1 MRILFC
7 NYEYPPLG
15 GGGGM
20 VNAFLAQELAKRH
33 QVTVLTSRARGFAGE
48 SVENGVKVV
57 RVPVLFRTQQAV
69 GNLPS
74 MLAFVGMGIFEGRKL
89 LQKDRYEVIN
99 THFVLPSGPV
109 GDALSH
115 FGRIPNVLTVH
126 GGDLYDPSK
135 RMSPHRHS
143 VLRMWARRLL
153 QRADMVIGQST
164 NTLANIRRFYAPEIE
179 GIRVPLGIPKPTLGP
194 ASRQEYGFAEDELLL
209 VTVGRL
215 VTRKAISQLIGMMG
229 LLGRHRTRLLIVGTG
244 PQEHVLKAECNRKQ
258 LGHHVHFMGHV
269 DEAEKFRLLQISD
282 LYVSTSQHEGF
293 GIVFLEAMICGLPI
307 ICYDNGGQTDFLR
320 DGETGYLVPL
330 NNVDLFKSR
339 CELLMANPEL
349 RKIMRDNNRR
359 LVKDFYIEKCAST
372 YENAFRQVLGSRT
385 RLMRAPVGQNVK
397 PGECVHSAVSD
408 MEAGS

>member
-33 QVTVLTSRARGFAGE
+33 QVTVLTSRGRGLAGQ
-48 SVENGVKVV
+48 SVENGVRVV
-57 RVPVLFRTQQAV
+57 RVPVLFRTQQSVA
-69 GNLPS
+69 NLPS

-89 LQKDRYEVIN
+89 LQKDRYDVIN

-179 GIRVPLGIPKPTLGP
+179 GIRVPLGIPKPTLGR
-194 ASRQEYGFAEDELLL
+194 ASRQEYGFAEDEVLL

-215 VTRKAISQLIGMMG
+215 VARKAISQLIGMMDT
-229 LLGRHRTRLLIVGTG
+229 LGRYRTRLLIIGTG
-244 PQEHVLKAECNRKQ
+244 PQEQLLKEEYYKRRLNGQ
-258 LGHHVHFMGHV
+258 ILFLGQV
-269 DEAEKFRLLQISD
+269 DDTEKFRILRMSD
-282 LYVSTSQHEGF
+282 IYASTSQHEGF
-293 GIVFLEAMICGLPI
+293 GLVFLEAMACGLPI
-307 ICYDNGGQTDFLR
+307 VCYDHGGQTDFLQ
-320 DGETGYLVPL
+320 DQETGYLVPL
-330 NNVDLFKSR
+330 NNVELFKSC
-339 CELLMANPEL
+339 CELLIKSPGLRTTIGNNNEL
-349 RKIMRDNNRR
+349 R
-359 LVKDFYIEKCAST
+359 VAGFYIDRCALT
-372 YENAFRQVLGSRT
+372 YERIFEDAIHARNSLTGRLESTLNAT
-385 RLMRAPVGQNVK
+385 
-397 PGECVHSAVSD
+397 
-408 MEAGS
+408 

>member
-153 QRADMVIGQST
+153 RRADMVIGQSS
-164 NTLANIRRFYAPEIE
+164 NTLENLRRFYTPELE
-179 GIRVPLGIPKPTLGP
+179 GVRVPLGIPKREFPVG
-194 ASRQEYGFAEDELLL
+194 SRTAYGFRDDEILL

-215 VTRKAISQLIGMMG
+215 VPRKATFQL
-229 LLGRHRTRLLIVGTG
+229 TRLIDSLRDRPVRLVIVGTG
-244 PQEHVLKAECNRKQ
+244 PQEHLLKEECR
-258 LGHHVHFMGHV
+258 VRRVVDRVSFMGHV
-269 DEAEKFRLLQISD
+269 SEEDKYRILQVSD

-293 GIVFLEAMICGLPI
+293 GLVFLEAMASGLPVV
-307 ICYDNGGQTDFLR
+307 CYDVGGQTDFLQ
-320 DGETGYLVPL
+320 DGETGFLVSL
-330 NNVDLFKSR
+330 NDLDLFKRR
-339 CELLMANPEL
+339 CELLMRDPEL
-349 RKIMRDNNRR
+349 RRIMGERNRR
-359 LVKDFYIEKCAST
+359 VVEDYFIEQCAQR
-372 YENAFRQVLGSRT
+372 YETAFTDVLNGSWQR
-385 RLMRAPVGQNVK
+385 RNM
-397 PGECVHSAVSD
+397 
-408 MEAGS
+408 